1 MKVDIVKLIIALA
14 ISALLAYACYE
25 ICKFEHVQ
33 WLITCGAFI
42 TIGIPASLALGIS
55 AKEERGSVMLKA
67 LAWIVLLI
75 EIVANFIFVFFDFS
89 VPVYVIT
96 NGLVLLIFILIYN
109 AMYRTHM

>member
-67 LAWIVLLI
+67 LVHSPTNKYRAPTSAPR
-75 EIVANFIFVFFDFS
+75 VASASAVCIYVNVF
-89 VPVYVIT
+89 
-96 NGLVLLIFILIYN
+96 
-109 AMYRTHM
+109 H